1 MVIKNDVDTRNE
13 AWAKDKSSFGHRML
27 AKMGWEEGK
36 GLGKNKQGTVNNL
49 RAVKRA
55 ESLGIGATTDLHGD
69 EGFHVTKN
77 NFLGVLERLK
87 QEHDTGKMD
96 KKKKKKRKKKD
107 SEGLILAQNRV
118 NAGHARKMRE
128 SKDLSKKSKED
139 MAAIFGM
146 KVDAYTANSSVWGKL
161 KQAQSTTPSVQ
172 EQVVRNDDDIKKTLM
187 EQEDTHIISTDPSPV
202 SSDTDIIKQ
211 DKEEQTKKLKK
222 ESKKKKKSKK
232 SDKSNQDE
240 TTSETKK
247 DKKKKKKRKLK
258 DDSIED
264 GGESKERRKKAKKE

>member
-96 KKKKKKRKKKD
+96 KKKKKKRKKKATKD
-107 SEGLILAQNRV
+107 SEGITLAQNRV

-172 EQVVRNDDDIKKTLM
+172 EQAVKSEDDIKKTLM

-222 ESKKKKKSKK
+222 ESKKKKK
-232 SDKSNQDE
+232 
-240 TTSETKK
+240 
-247 DKKKKKKRKLK
+247 
-258 DDSIED
+258 
-264 GGESKERRKKAKKE
+264 

>member
-1 MVIKNDVDTRNE
+1 MVIKNDADTRNE

-49 RAVKRA
+49 RAVRRA

-87 QEHDTGKMD
+87 QEHDTGKDD
-96 KKKKKKRKKKD
+96 KKKKKQKRKVTKD
-107 SEGLILAQNRV
+107 GEGITLAQNRV

-146 KVDAYTANSSVWGKL
+146 KVDAYTATSSVWGKL
-161 KQAQSTTPSVQ
+161 KQAQSSAPSVQ
-172 EQVVRNDDDIKKTLM
+172 EQVKSDDELKKTSM
-187 EQEDTHIISTDPSPV
+187 KEDARIISTDPSPV
-202 SSDTDIIKQ
+202 SSDTDIKQ
-211 DKEEQTKKLKK
+211 QKEQQKKLKK
-222 ESKKKKKSKK
+222 ESKKKKKKSKK
-232 SDKSNQDE
+232 SDKLNECLVDKKTKE
-240 TTSETKK
+240 KK
-247 DKKKKKKRKLK
+247 DKKKKKRKLK
-258 DDSIED
+258 HESLDD
-264 GGESKERRKKAKKE
+264 GESNKKRKNAKDE